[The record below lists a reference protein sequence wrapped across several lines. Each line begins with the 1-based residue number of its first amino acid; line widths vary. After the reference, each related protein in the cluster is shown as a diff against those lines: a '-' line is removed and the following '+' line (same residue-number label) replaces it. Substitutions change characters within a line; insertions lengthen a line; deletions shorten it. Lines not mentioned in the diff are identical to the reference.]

1 MEGKELYNNED
12 EELDPKSKK
21 EEEDADDF
29 GLPDIEDADDKSA
42 DLGDPYPESW
52 EENKET
58 EAPAN
63 TDSSDDYSASEDET
77 EPDYSYD
84 EEVDDEVVEEDEYK
98 SSYYEE
104 EYGQKKFPVGWI
116 IFIVFIIIAIVIGVF
131 WWLNRDEPAP
141 VPVKKPVVEQKI
153 TTPEPEPVIQ
163 EPAPE
168 PEPVKAAGV
177 FEINEPTGRYH
188 VIVASSIDKDLVHD
202 YGNKLAKQGMTC
214 NILAPR
220 GNKKFHRLSV
230 ADYVSLNDAAIKSE
244 QLKHTLGEEVWVIRY

>member
-21 EEEDADDF
+21 EVEDADEF
-29 GLPDIEDADDKSA
+29 GLPEIEETDEKPA

-52 EENKET
+52 EENKEEDSVT
-58 EAPAN
+58 DT
-63 TDSSDDYSASEDET
+63 TDSSDDA
-77 EPDYSYD
+77 EPDYSYN
-84 EEVDDEVVEEDEYK
+84 EETDDSTASEEEDEYR

-116 IFIVFIIIAIVIGVF
+116 IFGVFILIAIIIGVF
-131 WWLNRDEPAP
+131 WWLNRDKPEPVQAIQPTIEQAP
-141 VPVKKPVVEQKI
+141 VQQEPVEQ
-153 TTPEPEPVIQ
+153 EPVIQ
-163 EPAPE
+163 EPEPDPE
-168 PEPVKAAGV
+168 PIRQAGV

-202 YGNKLAKQGMTC
+202 YGNKLAKQGMMC

-220 GNKKFHRLSV
+220 GNRKFHRLSV
-230 ADYVSLNDAAIKSE
+230 ADFTSLNDAAIKSE
-244 QLKHTLGEEVWVIRY
+244 QLKHTLGEDVWVIRY